1 MFVVVGVAEREKNF
15 VLLKSSTMSG
25 YVHKNDEFELS
36 WHATNPVDICF
47 GTNKVE
53 NVNSATLNIQ
63 TFQGMYEENI
73 NNPTNEPGHSYLGP
87 LVSSEGSCD
96 AYTRTFSSAQSDG
109 TQCDFEE
116 EPPLLEEL
124 GISPTRIFEKSLAV
138 LNPHRMGRTFDVNLL
153 YETDFAGP
161 AALCIVLG
169 SCLLLAGGKVP
180 FGYLYGLVMLSC
192 MAMYVLLTLMTTEGS
207 VTLGSVAS
215 VLGYCLLPIVILSVF
230 GVFLPLYSPLGFV
243 CAVLA
248 VMWSSFAASELFV
261 MMLGDTQQRPLIA
274 YPCTLLF
281 GTFALIIVF

>member
-1 MFVVVGVAEREKNF
+1 
-15 VLLKSSTMSG
+15 MSG

-36 WHATNPVDICF
+36 WHATHPSDF
-47 GTNKVE
+47 RFDTNKVE
-53 NVNSATLNIQ
+53 NVNSGTLNFQ

-73 NNPTNEPGHSYLGP
+73 NNPTNEPGLSYLGP
-87 LVSSEGSCD
+87 VVSSEGSCD
-96 AYTRTFSSAQSDG
+96 SYTRTFTSAQSDG

-138 LNPHRMGRTFDVNLL
+138 LNPLRTGRTFDVNLL

-161 AALCIVLG
+161 AALCILLG

-180 FGYLYGLVMLSC
+180 FGYVYGLVMMSC
-192 MAMYVLLTLMTTEGS
+192 LAMYVLLTLMTTEGS

-215 VLGYCLLPIVILSVF
+215 VLGYCLLPIVILSVL
-230 GVFLPLYSPLGFV
+230 GVFFPLYSPFGFV

-248 VMWSSFAASELFV
+248 VMWSSLAASKLFV
-261 MMLGDTQQRPLIA
+261 MMLGDIQQRPLIA
-274 YPCTLLF
+274 YPCTLLY

>member
-1 MFVVVGVAEREKNF
+1 
-15 VLLKSSTMSG
+15 MSG

-36 WHATNPVDICF
+36 WHPTHPADFCF
-47 GTNKVE
+47 DTHKGE
-53 NVNSATLNIQ
+53 NVNSATLNFQ
-63 TFQGMYEENI
+63 TFQGIYEENT
-73 NNPTNEPGHSYLGP
+73 NNPTNESGLSYLGP
-87 LVSSEGSCD
+87 VVSSDSSCD

-109 TQCDFEE
+109 TQCNFEE
-116 EPPLLEEL
+116 KPPLLEEL

-138 LNPHRMGRTFDVNLL
+138 LNLPRTGRTFDVNLL

-161 AALCIVLG
+161 AALCVLLG

-180 FGYLYGLVMLSC
+180 FGYVYGLVVMSC
-192 MAMYVLLTLMTTEGS
+192 LAMYVLLTLMTTEGN

-230 GVFLPLYSPLGFV
+230 GVFLPLCSPLGFV

-248 VMWSSFAASELFV
+248 VMWSSLAASKFFI

-274 YPCTLLF
+274 YPCTLLY